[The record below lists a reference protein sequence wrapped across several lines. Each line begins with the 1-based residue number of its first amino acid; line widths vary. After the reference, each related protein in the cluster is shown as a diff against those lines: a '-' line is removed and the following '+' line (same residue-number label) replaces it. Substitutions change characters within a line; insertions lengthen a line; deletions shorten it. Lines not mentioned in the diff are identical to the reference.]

1 MDTQPIALP
10 AARTGTHPALIAAT
24 VAYTALV
31 GWITLVS
38 ADTGSAMRVSSTWIL
53 RMLERLPLGISGERW
68 EFLLNVA
75 MFVPLGL
82 LLTLTFGARFF
93 WVAALAAVAFTL
105 SIEGLQQFI
114 PSRVPDPRD
123 LIANGL
129 GGVVG
134 ALVAAAALTARRAPT
149 SAD

>member
-10 AARTGTHPALIAAT
+10 APRASTHPALIAAT

-38 ADTGSAMRVSSTWIL
+38 ADTGTAMRVSSTWII
-53 RMLERLPLGISGERW
+53 RMLERLPLGIDGERW

-75 MFVPLGL
+75 MFVPLGM
-82 LLTLTFGARFF
+82 LLTLIFGARFF
-93 WVAALAAVAFTL
+93 WVAALAAIAFTL

-134 ALVAAAALTARRAPT
+134 AVLGVAALALRRAAT